1 MKFYLSLFLL
11 FLLLFILGYS
21 CIYSN
26 YTNILE
32 NKVFANIVKDMFRFA
47 INITINQRLSETL
60 VNFSPHCITGQI
72 NFFMTVVRNV

>member
-1 MKFYLSLFLL
+1 M
-11 FLLLFILGYS
+11 
-21 CIYSN
+21 
-26 YTNILE
+26 
-32 NKVFANIVKDMFRFA
+32 VKDMFRFA